1 MGNAPSHAQPPP
13 PHQPLPPPD
22 PPPSDPP
29 THFAHDPPTSPTPH
43 VHPPPPSTALVAVP
57 PPATPSATSVA
68 LYTLAQS
75 ACWLVSTVAQV
86 RFLFVTPEYDKNNV
100 ADAIGKLQSTLA
112 FLDTKMTAM
121 NANVDKYTN
130 EAKRLYARKN
140 KQGAMHQL
148 RLKKMYEREV
158 SKMDSLKF
166 NIESNILHMESV
178 GVMMETVATIK
189 ETSHQF
195 QVVSKHVDIAKLE
208 DSIEEMFE
216 QRDTSR
222 DIETILNEMH
232 GDAHEYDEDELLE
245 ELETLVGG
253 EDDDDAATVSTTGA
267 RGRSAVQ
274 AGEARA
280 TALADALPVAPEGE
294 VVGGGGVVAE
304 VVGGER
310 STAVMN
316 A

>member
-1 MGNAPSHAQPPP
+1 M
-13 PHQPLPPPD
+13 
-22 PPPSDPP
+22 
-29 THFAHDPPTSPTPH
+29 
-43 VHPPPPSTALVAVP
+43 P

-75 ACWLVSTVAQV
+75 ACWLVSTLAQV

-253 EDDDDAATVSTTGA
+253 EDDDDTATVSTTGA

-294 VVGGGGVVAE
+294 VVGGGGVVAG